1 MDALTVLTAAVFL
14 PLFPVSLL
22 VERLLGRLEGLARAG
37 LLLLWPLPGALAL
50 GGAEG
55 PPPDWL
61 VVFALLSALFHA
73 WRGLGTPD
81 ARDWLGLLA
90 LSAWPLLWAAAQ
102 TQERAV
108 VQALAL
114 GLPLAG
120 LSLVLDMVERRFGA
134 VHAALD
140 LRLAAEAPRLAGLV
154 VVAVLAATATPLSPA
169 FFAMLSLVGAQ
180 AGEAVLAPLVMLAAW
195 LLWSWSGA
203 RIILAL
209 VPGPA
214 RSAPRGQDLTTAGAW
229 SVYVAYGLLAVLGVF
244 TGGWLL

>member
-1 MDALTVLTAAVFL
+1 MEALTLLTAAVFL
-14 PLFPVSLL
+14 PLFPLSLL
-22 VERLLGRLEGLARAG
+22 VERLLGRLDGLPRAG
-37 LLLLWPLPGALAL
+37 LLVLWPLPGALAV
-50 GGAEG
+50 GITEGA
-55 PPPDWL
+55 PPDWL
-61 VVFALLSALFHA
+61 LGFASMSALFHA

-90 LSAWPLLWAAAQ
+90 LSAWPLLWAATQ
-102 TQERAV
+102 TAETAV

-120 LSLVLDMVERRFGA
+120 LSLVLDTVERRFGA
-134 VHAALD
+134 AHAALD
-140 LRLAAEAPRLAGLV
+140 LRLAAVAPRLAGLV

-180 AGEAVLAPLVMLAAW
+180 VGEFALASPIMLAVW

-203 RIILAL
+203 RILLAL

-214 RSAPRGQDLTTAGAW
+214 GHAPRGQDLTPAGAW
-229 SVYVAYGLLAVLGVF
+229 PAHLAFVLLAVLGVF
-244 TGGWLL
+244 VGGRLL